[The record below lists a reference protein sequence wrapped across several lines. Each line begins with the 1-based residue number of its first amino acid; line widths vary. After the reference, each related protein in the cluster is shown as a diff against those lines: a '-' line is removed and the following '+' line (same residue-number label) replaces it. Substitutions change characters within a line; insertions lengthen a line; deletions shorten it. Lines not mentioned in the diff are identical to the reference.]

1 MIENSEHFSCYF
13 YANINYCL
21 WQSLLFP
28 HDLNLT
34 DVASA
39 YKKKSKASKD
49 NYRPVSILSNIS
61 EVYERCIYD
70 QNQTYFNK
78 ILSKYRCRFRKG
90 YDSQHCL
97 IALLEKWKKSVNNGG
112 AFSTLLTD

>member
-13 YANINYCL
+13 YAIINYCL

-97 IALLEKWKKSVNNGG
+97 IALIEKWKKKRQ
-112 AFSTLLTD
+112 